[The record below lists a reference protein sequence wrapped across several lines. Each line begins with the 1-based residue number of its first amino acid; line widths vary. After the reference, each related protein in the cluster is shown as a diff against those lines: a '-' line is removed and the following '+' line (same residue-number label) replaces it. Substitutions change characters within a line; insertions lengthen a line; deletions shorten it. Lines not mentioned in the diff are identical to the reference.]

1 MKDNVISDKLKPIIE
16 SDLASARD
24 YVFQGVSTGSRR
36 GWNYILEYNRW
47 ISDDN

>member
-1 MKDNVISDKLKPIIE
+1 MKGNIISDKLNLIIE
-16 SDLASARD
+16 SDNAIARD

-47 ISDDN
+47 LGD